1 MLTVTVNIFQFIS
14 LILSSISF
22 GFSIATLIWAFSTD
36 VTRNSARKRRKKS
49 KRAKDDGGEGHT
61 L

>member
-1 MLTVTVNIFQFIS
+1 MLTVTMNIFQFIS

-22 GFSIATLIWAFSTD
+22 GFSIANLIWVLSTD
-36 VTRNSARKRRKKS
+36 ATRNSTRKRSKK
-49 KRAKDDGGEGHT
+49 RERTKDDSGEGHT